1 MPDEVRQA
9 RQELM
14 RVGLLGDVRT
24 DGVVPDLI
32 VRSWRRSISISA
44 DGANPAQRFTE
55 IDTDSILCRAA
66 DPVLDRW
73 QVHLAD
79 TGTSLFLSDR
89 AGAIVAR
96 RANDSNARRRLDSV
110 HAAEGFDYSEES
122 IGTNGLGTAIVE
134 KRPLLVAGSQHY
146 NDALA
151 ELACAAAPVC
161 TPTGSVIGSISLAG
175 PTESASP
182 LMLSLTREIGQQIEE
197 RLRSSARPQDLA
209 LAMSFTR
216 YTNSQRPTVV
226 MDSESILANNPGLPY
241 IDVTSHVMLWEL
253 LNSHDWSSSE
263 TLRLQPDNT
272 AVEVIARRVLDGPR
286 PHYVL
291 HFADLGQFV
300 SQAIELPLRI
310 AAQPRATAQPVQAV
324 LVVEGP
330 AGSGRCTVASSIRQ
344 KARFDN
350 TFEQI
355 VVEAGRTTE
364 WARVQCVLDRGTDVV
379 LRRAENIPDADADE
393 LAALVRGH
401 QSVSMAEQR
410 TNTLLVTVDRDRC
423 CAPVLAVFDEI
434 GYAARTE
441 PLASTPERIPGLVKQ
456 VLDRVDPTGRHTLSP
471 AALQSFVQWGWP
483 GNMTELVQNLAALVT
498 QVPSSV
504 IERKHLPQH
513 LQQAP
518 PRRRMTLLETAER
531 EAIIKALDA
540 ASGNKSEAAEM
551 LGIGRTTLYRRLRQL
566 GLDASETSL

>member
-1 MPDEVRQA
+1 
-9 RQELM
+9 
-14 RVGLLGDVRT
+14 
-24 DGVVPDLI
+24 
-32 VRSWRRSISISA
+32 
-44 DGANPAQRFTE
+44 
-55 IDTDSILCRAA
+55 
-66 DPVLDRW
+66 
-73 QVHLAD
+73 
-79 TGTSLFLSDR
+79 
-89 AGAIVAR
+89 
-96 RANDSNARRRLDSV
+96 
-110 HAAEGFDYSEES
+110 
-122 IGTNGLGTAIVE
+122 
-134 KRPLLVAGSQHY
+134 
-146 NDALA
+146 
-151 ELACAAAPVC
+151 
-161 TPTGSVIGSISLAG
+161 
-175 PTESASP
+175 
-182 LMLSLTREIGQQIEE
+182 
-197 RLRSSARPQDLA
+197 
-209 LAMSFTR
+209 
-216 YTNSQRPTVV
+216 

-291 HFADLGQFV
+291 HFADLGQFT
-300 SQAIELPLRI
+300 SQAIELPPRI
-310 AAQPRATAQPVQAV
+310 AAQPRATTQPVQAV

-330 AGSGRCTVASSIRQ
+330 AGSGRCTVASSIRR

-355 VVEAGRTTE
+355 IVEAGRRTE

-379 LRRAENIPDADADE
+379 LRRAENIPEADADE
-393 LAALVRGH
+393 LAALVHGH
-401 QSVSMAEQR
+401 QSVSTAEKR

-456 VLDRVDPTGRHTLSP
+456 VLDRVDPTGRHTMSP
-471 AALQSFVQWGWP
+471 AALQAFVQWGWP
-483 GNMTELVQNLAALVT
+483 GNMTELVQTLAALVT